1 MSSVAFSILRN
12 QKRKTALAALVAAA
26 LSLPVVLSL
35 TNPGEMSELLLQ
47 WGGQIIIG
55 MTERPGI
62 VLAVSVVSLGL
73 VWVGIGLR
81 CWWEGKSAAAP
92 LLAALMTGLAFSS
105 TAVADPPQRP
115 LRLRWRAPLRLNS
128 PTNVIVGRVQGNARF
143 CLQGGLEA
151 EGGKFAA
158 IEMLDADGAALWVS
172 SRQAEGIES
181 LPGAYLHWLD
191 GGDGERGDGERG
203 DGENGDGVEPRVL
216 YASVPRQADQPGEA
230 RLVRARDGQLQHVI
244 PNTTHFGNNN
254 SLVAD
259 LDGDGRTELIYADQ
273 QTLTCYSLP
282 DVQQQ
287 WRSETGVLFCWSLPA
302 AADLN
307 GDGRLEI
314 VFGSEYDND
323 DGSSSMV
330 AINAQGQELWKRD
343 GFSEDLGSTPVFV
356 ADIDGDGTRELL
368 KVGLDLEHRRK
379 QAWNH
384 LHVFTLQ
391 GELLRKIPFGS
402 TGVALGD
409 MDGDG
414 HWAGVGLRNTRDGGT
429 AGATAIRAVDLVT
442 GETLWSTPV
451 PRAYLDTNSPLMAD
465 VDGDGQLE
473 AVVGT
478 GNPAGYGRLPN
489 SDPWG
494 DIYVV
499 GPTGRIEQHITLPG
513 WPVNMAFCDF
523 DDDGRGELA
532 VVIDGLPG
540 WLAVYDTAARTGLT
554 QWKTPLGTAE
564 RSGMTVA
571 N

>member
-1 MSSVAFSILRN
+1 MNWPVMSKIRLHRRSLVLGS
-12 QKRKTALAALVAAA
+12 LAAGTLAVPVILL
-26 LSLPVVLSL
+26 LSK
-35 TNPGEMSELLLQ
+35 PGEISELLLQ
-47 WGGQIIIG
+47 WGGRIIIG
-55 MTERPGI
+55 ATERPGTVI
-62 VLAVSVVSLGL
+62 VASIASLGV

-81 CWWEGKSAAAP
+81 CWWEGKSTAAP
-92 LLAALMTGLAFSS
+92 LIAALAAGLSFSC
-105 TAVADPPQRP
+105 TAIADTPRPPLQ
-115 LRLRWRAPLRLNS
+115 LRWRAPLRLNS
-128 PTNVIVGRVQGNARF
+128 PTNVVVGRVQGDTRF
-143 CLQGGLEA
+143 CLQGTLKP
-151 EGGKFAA
+151 GGFRCAA
-158 IEMLDADGAALWVS
+158 IEMLDADGAPLWVD
-172 SRQAEGIES
+172 SRPDEGGGS
-181 LPGAYLHWLD
+181 TPGAYLHWLVD
-191 GGDGERGDGERG
+191 GDGR
-203 DGENGDGVEPRVL
+203 EPMVL
-216 YASVPRQADQPGEA
+216 YASVPRQADLPGEA
-230 RLVRARDGQLQHVI
+230 HLVRAQDGQAQHVI
-244 PNTTHFGNNN
+244 SNTTHFGNNN

-282 DVQQQ
+282 GLQQQ
-287 WRSETGVLFCWSLPA
+287 WRSDTGVLFCWSLPA
-302 AADLN
+302 ATDLN

-330 AINAQGQELWKRD
+330 AIDAQGQKLWKRD

-368 KVGLDLEHRRK
+368 KVGLDLEHRRH

-391 GELLRKIPFGS
+391 GELLRQIPFGS

-409 MDGDG
+409 MNGDG
-414 HWAGVGLRNTRDGGT
+414 RWVGVGLRNTRDGGT
-429 AGATAIRAVDLVT
+429 AGETAIRAINLVT
-442 GETLWSTPV
+442 GKTLWSTPV

-494 DIYVV
+494 DLYVV
-499 GPTGRIEQHITLPG
+499 GPTGRIEQHLTLPG

-540 WLAVYDTAARTGLT
+540 WLAVYDTAAPTGLT
-554 QWKTPLGTAE
+554 QWKTPFGTAE
-564 RSGMTVA
+564 RSGMTIA